1 MALHG
6 HAASAFGSLSQV
18 VFSPAMVLR
27 RMVHHIREEDVKD
40 IIVPSPVVQ
49 MGLTPV
55 PKQHYFGK
63 PPKVWLSL
71 HQPKDVKKVRYWI
84 ERWEKKKYVMGNW
97 HFRKSMIPL
106 EALKIWPDKF
116 YDYWIPDGCEN
127 FERKPKGYERRF
139 V

>member
-1 MALHG
+1 
-6 HAASAFGSLSQV
+6 
-18 VFSPAMVLR
+18 MVLR

-63 PPKVWLSL
+63 PPKVWLNL

-84 ERWEKKKYVMGNW
+84 ERWEKEEICNGQLAFQEINDSIGGNQDLARQI
-97 HFRKSMIPL
+97 F
-106 EALKIWPDKF
+106 
-116 YDYWIPDGCEN
+116 
-127 FERKPKGYERRF
+127 
-139 V
+139 

>member
-27 RMVHHIREEDVKD
+27 RMVQHIREEDVKD

-84 ERWEKKKYVMGNW
+84 ERWEKKKYVMDNW

-106 EALKIWPDKF
+106 EAIKIWPDKF